1 MARTGFQGN
10 AMNPLFQ
17 RAALVLAA
25 LLPAVACAFEAAAPV
40 LETYAAGGA
49 PSSGPCAIGDVSRD
63 GRFVTFSCASGDLLR
78 NETNP
83 YAPYRLDR
91 RTREVQSLLVTRQGQ
106 VYESGGSAGFVSD
119 DGRYLAFNA
128 EFSLHPDVVD
138 PPSWELTPPTN
149 AYLRDVVGGVTY
161 LLGRDAFGRAV
172 HPRESTQLRAI
183 SFPRQ
188 LVVFLASMNL
198 LDPLQPWTRNTHLY
212 LRNWN
217 SGALELI
224 NARPDGGLSEAGASL
239 AELSPDGRYV
249 AFLSGGTDLGNEN
262 PTGQMQ
268 LFLRDRVAGATR
280 RLSFPAGG
288 GEFAEPYR
296 QGGMR
301 FTDDGR
307 SLILESAND
316 ELASGSAPGF
326 WSDIYRVD
334 VATRHYEL
342 ISTGYGGQVP
352 DSASFSPDMSADGRY
367 VAFFSRATNLL
378 STPQARPAVYVK
390 DLQTGEIQNVSAP
403 LGDAHPYYI
412 PRIRLAGDAS
422 SVLFDWRHPD
432 APGAYGRV
440 LIYSVA
446 LRGTAPGAPAAAQP
460 VPALR
465 GTGLLLLGAALAL
478 AVARCFSR
486 RASASAIH

>member
-1 MARTGFQGN
+1 
-10 AMNPLFQ
+10 MNPLLQ

-25 LLPAVACAFEAAAPV
+25 LWPAAACAFEAAAPV

-49 PSSGPCAIGDVSRD
+49 PSSGPCAISDVSHD

-91 RTREVQSLLVTRQGQ
+91 RTREVQSLLVTTQGQ

-128 EFSLHPDVVD
+128 EFSLHPDVID
-138 PPSWELTPPTN
+138 PPSWELTPPAN
-149 AYLRDVVGGVTY
+149 AYLRDVTGGVTY

-172 HPRESTQLRAI
+172 HPRESTSLRAI

-198 LDPLQPWTRNTHLY
+198 LDPLQPATRDPHLY

-217 SGALELI
+217 TGALELI
-224 NARPDGGLSEAGASL
+224 NARPDGGFSASGASL
-239 AELSPDGRYV
+239 AEISPDGRYV
-249 AFLSGGTDLGNEN
+249 AFLAGGTDLGNEN
-262 PTGQMQ
+262 PTGHIQ
-268 LFLRDRVAGATR
+268 LFLRDRAAGTTR

-288 GEFAEPYR
+288 GEFAEPYS
-296 QGGMR
+296 QSSMR
-301 FTDDGR
+301 FTQDGR
-307 SLILESAND
+307 SLIVASSNN
-316 ELASGSAPGF
+316 ELASGGAAGF
-326 WSDIYRVD
+326 WSDIYHVD
-334 VATRHYEL
+334 VATRRYEL
-342 ISTGYGGQVP
+342 ISAGHGGQAP
-352 DSASFSPDMSADGRY
+352 DNASFSPDISADGRY
-367 VAFFSRATNLL
+367 IAFFSRATNLL
-378 STPQARPAVYVK
+378 PQTQARPAVYVK

-403 LGDAHPYYI
+403 LGEAHPFYI

-446 LRGTAPGAPAAAQP
+446 LRGTAPGVPAAAQP
-460 VPALR
+460 VPASR

-478 AVARCFSR
+478 AAARRFSR